1 MESEA
6 VAELILAC
14 IIFLDNQRVSIRMVN
29 DATRHHLAI
38 VLLRTFVQNH
48 IHGVNNILK
57 GRSKSMFCLVS
68 RTHVSSLNLKKKKKK
83 KGIYYKYGK
92 FTHAI
97 ARSHADGQ
105 VLDAGNFNA
114 RLGLDN
120 FVDPCPRFFRY
131 GDSQVGPTDDGFEV
145 VFLRVQGLPP
155 AVDGMLLDS

>member
-83 KGIYYKYGK
+83 KGYIISMASLL
-92 FTHAI
+92 TLLHARTLMAKSLTQATSMHDSGWI
-97 ARSHADGQ
+97 TLLIHVPASFAMAIRRLVQRMMVSRS
-105 VLDAGNFNA
+105 
-114 RLGLDN
+114 
-120 FVDPCPRFFRY
+120 FFSGCRAFPQQLTVCY
-131 GDSQVGPTDDGFEV
+131 
-145 VFLRVQGLPP
+145 
-155 AVDGMLLDS
+155 